1 MQTRKFEFTTT
12 VEQVSWGEYFVSHV
26 PVTMIIF
33 KGIQN
38 VQTNHSSTEVCK
50 NVHYTALRL

>member
-1 MQTRKFEFTTT
+1 MQTRKFEFTTAA
-12 VEQVSWGEYFVSHV
+12 EHFSWGKYFVSHV

-38 VQTNHSSTEVCK
+38 G
-50 NVHYTALRL
+50 